1 MNCIDSFIKN
11 NAQTPICEERER
23 ESYWSEAVSHC
34 VPSGTAQSIECGICV
49 ICNYY
54 FDFDALM
61 NMEMSL

>member
-1 MNCIDSFIKN
+1 MPKHQSVK
-11 NAQTPICEERER
+11 RER

-34 VPSGTAQSIECGICV
+34 VPFGTAQSIECGICV